1 MRFTSCIPALDMLTV
16 QFDPLS
22 KPVGPV
28 VFKDLS
34 LRACPPLEDD
44 TPKAD
49 LSKSGGPLLL
59 RLRRIQRTG
68 LFAVSFA
75 L

>member
-34 LRACPPLEDD
+34 LRVFATGGCIEKWRAPPAHLTALNATEDRAIRCI
-44 TPKAD
+44 P
-49 LSKSGGPLLL
+49 
-59 RLRRIQRTG
+59 
-68 LFAVSFA
+68 VVVV
-75 L
+75 